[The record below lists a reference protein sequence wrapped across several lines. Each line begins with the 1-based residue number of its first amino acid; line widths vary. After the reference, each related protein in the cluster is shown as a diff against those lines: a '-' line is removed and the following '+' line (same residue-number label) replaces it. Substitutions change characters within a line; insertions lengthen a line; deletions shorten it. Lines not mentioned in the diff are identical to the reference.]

1 MYKVIHLV
9 KRKSHLTHEQF
20 RDHFER
26 SHAAMAVKFCGHL
39 FSEYRRN
46 YVNIVLGGGDP
57 RVEGSGFGPMEFDWD
72 LLSEW
77 IMPDE
82 QSFNEVQRLM
92 VESPEMQRLFLED
105 EDRFIDRQNIMM
117 LPCTAVRETRSR
129 PAFDARG
136 TAFDTPT
143 GEPSWDWCDYRLA
156 APDQAK

>member
-20 RDHFER
+20 REHFER
-26 SHAAMAVKFCGHL
+26 SHAAMALKFCGHL

-46 YVNIVLGGGDP
+46 YVNVVLGGGDP
-57 RVEGSGFGPMEFDWD
+57 RVEGSGFGEMEFDWD

-82 QSFNEVQRLM
+82 ESFNEVQRLM

-105 EDRFIDRQNIMM
+105 ED
-117 LPCTAVRETRSR
+117 
-129 PAFDARG
+129 
-136 TAFDTPT
+136 
-143 GEPSWDWCDYRLA
+143 
-156 APDQAK
+156 